1 MNDNLPKYYPEPE
14 EVEAP
19 VLKVRGKTL
28 IYNDTVYQINNITS
42 IRSIELK
49 TTEKRSRRFSTLLFI
64 GAGLL
69 IFIGIILLQSPNKNF
84 QIFGLLL
91 IIVDILLLCHYRPH
105 RTSQK
110 YGLVIEGN
118 SGYKNII
125 VSSDPGWIRTV
136 IINLCDVMNSEQG
149 KIRKINKN
157 FNFKNCS
164 IEDKS
169 VQIEDKSVQVETS
182 IGSSFVSGSVVGDVT
197 SSDVAS
203 SID

>member
-1 MNDNLPKYYPEPE
+1 MDDNLPKSYPEPE
-14 EVEAP
+14 EVEVS

-28 IYNDTVYQINNITS
+28 IYKDTVYQINNITS
-42 IRSIELK
+42 IRYIELK
-49 TTEKRSRRFSTLLFI
+49 TTEKRTKRFSTLRFI

-69 IFIGIILLQSPNKNF
+69 IFIAIILLQSPNKNF

-91 IIVDILLLCHYRPH
+91 IIVDILLLCHHRPNK
-105 RTSQK
+105 TSQK

-125 VSSDPGWIRTV
+125 VSPNSGWIRTV
-136 IINLCDVMNSEQG
+136 IVNLCDVMNSEQG
-149 KIRKINKN
+149 KIGKINKN

-169 VQIEDKSVQVETS
+169 VKFEDKSVQVETS
-182 IGSSFVSGSVVGDVT
+182 VGSNFVSGEVGGDV
-197 SSDVAS
+197 VS